1 MIAIIYKFPGDAWVQ
16 LGGMSVLERNLRSL
30 DKINIE
36 KVRIVLPPGEYPPTI
51 SIPRPLGIKQEIV
64 HEKLVENNLLS
75 TLGVAFP
82 KNSESALI
90 FHANLLTDPRIFIF
104 LAGLNCAFFSLDPD
118 ATTPQK
124 NWRIALLRFKDL
136 EKVDELWEKVD
147 LITQNDIASYDTEVR
162 GEVDPYCLGINSPEK
177 LHQGW
182 EILIRRSQKRPGDFI
197 EKYVHPDIQNWIVK
211 RICDTS
217 ITPNQISFIVI
228 ACAVAGAILFY
239 HGLFLIAWILAF
251 SATILDGVD
260 GKLARVKLMT
270 SKLGKFEHIFDYF
283 GENAWYLCLARN
295 LALTSGPSAW
305 LCGIAISA
313 CDTVDRIIAAF
324 FEKRMKITL
333 DEYSLFDRDFRLIG
347 GRKTIY
353 LFFLLVGFFSDSLYS
368 ALKISLAWAIF
379 TVFIHATRSFWHF
392 RRAPRVGTISA
403 IPEQAKSSSDGTGT

>member
-1 MIAIIYKFPGDAWVQ
+1 MIAIIYKFPRESWAQ
-16 LGGMSVLERNLRSL
+16 LGGMSVLERNLRLL
-30 DKINIE
+30 DKIKIE
-36 KVRIVLPPGEYPPTI
+36 KVRIVLPPGDSPPPI

-64 HEKLVENNLLS
+64 HETLLKNNLLS
-75 TLGVAFP
+75 ALGVAF
-82 KNSESALI
+82 KNDSESALI
-90 FHANLLTDPRIFIF
+90 FHANLLVDPRIFAC
-104 LAGLNCAFFSLDPD
+104 LAGTNCAFFTLDPD
-118 ATTPQK
+118 ATPRK
-124 NWRIALLRFKDL
+124 NWRIALLRAKDL
-136 EKVDELWEKVD
+136 EKMDELWAKAN
-147 LITQNDIASYDTEVR
+147 LITHNDISNYDSEVR
-162 GEVDPYCLGINSPEK
+162 GEVEPYCLGINSPEK

-197 EKYVHPDIQNWIVK
+197 EKYVHPDMQNWMVK

-228 ACAVAGAILFY
+228 ACAAAGAILFY
-239 HGLFLIAWILAF
+239 QGLFLIAWVFAF
-251 SATILDGVD
+251 LATILDGVD

-270 SKLGKFEHIFDYF
+270 SKFGKFEHVFDYF

-295 LALTSGPSAW
+295 LALTYGPSAW
-305 LCGIAISA
+305 ICGIAITA
-313 CDTVDRIIAAF
+313 CDTLDRIIAAL
-324 FEKRMKITL
+324 FEKRMQITL

-392 RRAPRVGTISA
+392 RKEIGGSPMSA
-403 IPEQAKSSSDGTGT
+403 ISDQSKSSDETGP